1 MTEGSAPNRDPILM
15 LEKARGELAPT
26 DVLRAGINMSNVLL
40 VTGKTPEGHPDGVSC
55 SPWDRNSARVRS
67 NCS

>member
-26 DVLRAGINMSNVLL
+26 DVLRAGINMPNFLL
-40 VTGKTPEGHPDGVSC
+40 VTGKTPEGDPDGVSC
-55 SPWDRNSARVRS
+55 PPWDRNSARVRS